1 MKRLICSAVVVGMIT
16 LCIGAYGQAVAGSL
30 AAWGD
35 NFEDQCNVP
44 AGNDFVQAACGHE
57 HSLAL
62 KSDGSL
68 VAWGYND
75 YGQCDVPFGKDFIQ
89 VACGFEH
96 SLALKSDGSLA
107 AWGWNY
113 FGQCDV
119 PDGNDF
125 IQVACGYE
133 HSLALKSDGSLAA
146 WGWNYFGQCD
156 VPDGNDFIQVAS
168 GLVHSLALK
177 SDGSL
182 IAWGCNDYGQ
192 CDVPS
197 GNDFIQV
204 ACGYEHSLALKSD
217 GSLITWGQNDD
228 GQCEV
233 PAGNNFIQAA
243 GGWQHSLAL
252 RSDGSLAAWG
262 SNTFDQCDAPAG
274 NDFVRIA
281 VGAYHNLALIS
292 TVKTVI
298 HVPIDIKPGDS
309 PNCINNNGHGVI
321 PVAILGSADFDV
333 TQIDPATVQMEGLS
347 IKTTGK
353 RNKLLAHIADVNN
366 DGFKDLMFQIEDR
379 KGAFTEGSSLAT
391 VTGTLL
397 DGTSF
402 EGADEICLVP
412 KKLGKEPAS
421 FTSTETPESCALLS
435 NYPNPFNPETT
446 ITYQLP
452 EQSHVI
458 LEIYN
463 ISGEKVDTLVNR
475 VNYPGHH
482 AVTWNGRDNSG
493 QPVTGGIYLCRMQA
507 GTFHQMIRMI
517 LLK

>member
-1 MKRLICSAVVVGMIT
+1 MKRLICSVVVVGMIT

-35 NFEDQCNVP
+35 NFEDQCDVP
-44 AGNDFVQAACGHE
+44 DGNDFVQVACGHE

-75 YGQCDVPFGKDFIQ
+75 YGQCDVPAGKDFIQ
-89 VACGFEH
+89 VASCFEH

-107 AWGWNY
+107 AWGLNDY
-113 FGQCDV
+113 SQCDV
-119 PDGNDF
+119 PAENNF

-133 HSLALKSDGSLAA
+133 HNLALKSDGSLAA

-182 IAWGCNDYGQ
+182 IAWGYNDGGQ
-192 CDVPS
+192 CDVPA
-197 GNDFIQV
+197 GNDFVQV

-217 GSLITWGQNDD
+217 GSLIAWGHNED
-228 GQCEV
+228 GQCNV
-233 PAGNNFIQAA
+233 PAGNDFVQVA
-243 GGWQHSLAL
+243 GGWSHSLAL
-252 RSDGSLAAWG
+252 RSDGSLVVWG
-262 SNTFDQCDAPAG
+262 YNNSGQCDAPAG

-281 VGAYHNLALIS
+281 CGAYHNLALIS
-292 TVKTVI
+292 TAIPVI
-298 HVPIDIKPGDS
+298 HVTIDIKPGDTS
-309 PNCINNNGHGVI
+309 NRINNNGHGVI
-321 PVAILGSADFDV
+321 PVAILGSSDFDV
-333 TQIDPATVQMEGLS
+333 TQIDPATVQLEGLS

-353 RNKLLAHIADVNN
+353 RNKLLVHIADVNY
-366 DGFKDLMFQIEDR
+366 DGFNDLMFQIEDQQ
-379 KGAFTEGSSLAT
+379 GIFTEGSSVAA
-391 VTGTLL
+391 VTGALL

-412 KKLGKEPAS
+412 RKLSKEITS
-421 FTSTETPESCALLS
+421 FTSTEIPESCALLS

-446 ITYQLP
+446 ISYQLP
-452 EQSHVI
+452 EESHVV

-463 ISGEKVDTLVNR
+463 ISGEKVDTLVNC
-475 VNYPGHH
+475 VNNPGRH
-482 AVTWNGRDNSG
+482 AVTWNGRDESG
-493 QPVTGGIYLCRMQA
+493 RPVTGGIYLCRMQA
-507 GTFHQMIRMI
+507 GTAQQMIRMI